1 MKESTG
7 VSRWKLVQN
16 TFEFRQQGS
25 HPIEKWKFLQGIFN
39 FSALESKRTR
49 QRKGCPVIGWGTP
62 EQVTE
67 LNTSVKDCLRI
78 EGLNP
83 NDYFAQ

>member
-1 MKESTG
+1 MNETTG
-7 VSRWKLVQN
+7 VSRWRLVQN
-16 TFEFRQQGS
+16 AFEIRQQGT

-39 FSALESKRTR
+39 FSALESKRNR
-49 QRKGCPVIGWGTP
+49 QRPNKPIIGWGTP

-83 NDYFAQ
+83 NDYFTQ